1 MNSIGRIKSLVSGKH
16 DPRSTSIMSRRFIIA
31 VAAIYS
37 ALILAVAV
45 SFYVTMH
52 INAATLRDAIESNA
66 RDIFLERTELIV
78 SRMQAAGLRTSDA
91 VARELKEYNESTGKL
106 IAAFIFT
113 KTADE
118 NYFRTDQAL
127 LFHDNFRPGLAR
139 ASVVREGK
147 KINYLKNGLIHG
159 VVDPAIYQLDGYCW
173 QNAYYPYELGK
184 KRAVIQLMM
193 SANSV
198 RDTLD
203 NYAGDTRGTRT
214 FLIILTV
221 LLVLAVIILS
231 AVFVQ
236 NYSLLI
242 GNLSSFMDK
251 AAGGDLDISLHQSG
265 DGELNQLAQS
275 FNTLIEEMKDL
286 SARPATEA
294 AAPQMAQSGQPA
306 QDAAP
311 AENSDENGTLFTSG
325 VALLK
330 ENRLDDAIAIF
341 RTLTIVKPQG
351 FGSWFNLGVAHAK
364 KRDYER
370 AIVMFEEAR
379 HLNPGFDVTT
389 QYIDKIRRL
398 MAPDD

>member
-1 MNSIGRIKSLVSGKH
+1 MKSIDRLKSLFSGIQ
-16 DPRSTSIMSRRFIIA
+16 DPRSKSIMSRRFIIA
-31 VAAIYS
+31 IAAIYS
-37 ALILAVAV
+37 TLILAVAV
-45 SFYVTMH
+45 LFYVTIH

-78 SRMQAAGLRTSDA
+78 SRMQAAGLHTSDA
-91 VARELKEYNESTGKL
+91 VARELKEYNESTGRL
-106 IAAFIFT
+106 VAAFIFT

-139 ASVVREGK
+139 SSVVREGK
-147 KINYLKNGLIHG
+147 KVNYLKNGLVHG

-173 QNAYYPYELGK
+173 QNTYYPYGLGK
-184 KRAVIQLMM
+184 KKAVIQLMI
-193 SANSV
+193 SATSV
-198 RDTLD
+198 RDILD
-203 NYAGDTRGTRT
+203 NYDGDTRGTRT

-265 DGELNQLAQS
+265 DGELNQLALS

-286 SARPATEA
+286 STRPATEA
-294 AAPQMAQSGQPA
+294 GAPQTA

-311 AENSDENGTLFTSG
+311 AADSDETGTLFTSG

-330 ENRLDDAIAIF
+330 DNKLDDAIAIF
-341 RTLTIVKPQG
+341 RTLTIIKPQG

-379 HLNPGFDVTT
+379 RLNPGFDVTT